1 MCGVREVNHMVLKLI
16 SVAIILGAA
25 WGLTRV
31 NHMIFKKVQSFR
43 EGLQIRFFVRFLDAI
58 IMIYGIVI
66 AISSFG
72 GFESVWKTMLGGT
85 AILSAI
91 LGFAGQDVI
100 KDVLGGLMITLY
112 KPFEIGN
119 RIELEGEITGIV
131 SDITM
136 RHVVLKGLDTQCFI
150 IPNSKLNAMRIRNY
164 SYQMKLRSAD
174 FSFHIAYDSDVR
186 KAIEVIE
193 TAIQES
199 PCTVAGKHTKDGDQY
214 ASVYFMKFEDS
225 SLLLRTTVYYP
236 STYASEVIYT
246 DINLRVQD
254 ALKENGIEIPY
265 QYINIMHCGQEKRSS
280 HTPPRSV

>member
-1 MCGVREVNHMVLKLI
+1 MVLKLI

-265 QYINIMHCGQEKRSS
+265 QYINIMHCGPEKRSS

>member
-16 SVAIILGAA
+16 SVAIILGAS

-164 SYQMKLRSAD
+164 SYQTKLRSVD
-174 FSFHIAYDSDVR
+174 FSFHIGYDSDVE
-186 KAIEVIE
+186 KAMEVIGA
-193 TAIQES
+193 AIQES
-199 PCTVAGKHTKDGDQY
+199 PYSVPGKPSEAGDQY
-214 ASVYFMKFEDS
+214 AAVYFMGFEES
-225 SLLLRTTVYYP
+225 SLLLRTTVYCT
-236 STYASEVIYT
+236 SATSSEKLISDV
-246 DINLRVQD
+246 NLRIQK

-265 QYINIMHCGQEKRSS
+265 PYVNLVYCDPENRQSAERPAEC
-280 HTPPRSV
+280 

>member
-164 SYQMKLRSAD
+164 SYQMTLRSAD

-265 QYINIMHCGQEKRSS
+265 QYINIMHCGPEKRSS

>member
-1 MCGVREVNHMVLKLI
+1 MVLKLI

-85 AILSAI
+85 AILSAV

-100 KDVLGGLMITLY
+100 RDVLGGLMITIY

-119 RIELEGEITGIV
+119 RIELEGGIT
-131 SDITM
+131 
-136 RHVVLKGLDTQCFI
+136 
-150 IPNSKLNAMRIRNY
+150 
-164 SYQMKLRSAD
+164 
-174 FSFHIAYDSDVR
+174 
-186 KAIEVIE
+186 
-193 TAIQES
+193 IQES
-199 PCTVAGKHTKDGDQY
+199 PYSVPGKPSEAGDQY
-214 ASVYFMKFEDS
+214 AAVYFMGFEES
-225 SLLLRTTVYYP
+225 SLLLRTTVYCT
-236 STYASEVIYT
+236 SATSSEKLISDV
-246 DINLRVQD
+246 NLRIQK

-265 QYINIMHCGQEKRSS
+265 PYVNLVYCDPENRQSAERPAEC
-280 HTPPRSV
+280 

>member
-1 MCGVREVNHMVLKLI
+1 MVLKLI

-164 SYQMKLRSAD
+164 SYQMTLRSAD

-265 QYINIMHCGQEKRSS
+265 QYINIMHCGPEKRSS

>member
-1 MCGVREVNHMVLKLI
+1 MLKILSCI
-16 SVAIILGAA
+16 IILGAA
-25 WGLTRV
+25 WGITRI
-31 NHMIFKKVQSFR
+31 NHMIFKKINSVR
-43 EGLQIRFFVRFLDAI
+43 EGLKFRFFMRFLDAI

-164 SYQMKLRSAD
+164 SYQMTLRSAD

-265 QYINIMHCGQEKRSS
+265 QYINIMHCGPEKRSS